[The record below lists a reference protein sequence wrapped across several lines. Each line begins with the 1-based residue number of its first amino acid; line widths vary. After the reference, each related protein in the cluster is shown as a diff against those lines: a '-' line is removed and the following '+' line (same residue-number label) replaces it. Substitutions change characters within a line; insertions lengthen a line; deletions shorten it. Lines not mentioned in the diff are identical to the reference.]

1 MTTGRAQ
8 TPSELSDQSPDGGTP
23 PAVDGTRDRLAL
35 PSEAGPVATSKAGPV
50 ASSEA
55 QPAGSNPPYF
65 NRELSQIAY
74 HRRVMEEAKDASQP
88 ILDRVRALAFFEDGL
103 DEFFM
108 TRVSALKEQVAAGVV
123 ERSPDG
129 MTPREELASIRRAIE
144 PVVKEA
150 RDYLLDELLPE
161 LRRHGVVLESYGQL
175 SNSQQRQLATYFEQ
189 EVFPVCTPLAIDP
202 GHPFPFISNRS
213 VNLAVRLHDEEGR
226 RRLARLKVPNV
237 LPRFVRLEGRSG
249 ALVFVRLEELLA
261 AHLESLFPGMVIDD
275 VATFRVLRDADL
287 EIQDLES
294 ADLLETVEEVVSL
307 RRFGSVVALQTNHD
321 MPAEVLTEL
330 VTKLKLTH
338 EDVYQV
344 RGPLGLSDL
353 AELTSV
359 EQPGL
364 RSAPFVPRV
373 PAGMGPSEDLF
384 ARIAAGDVLVH
395 HPFDAFS
402 TVVDFVSRSAT
413 DPLVLA
419 IKQTLYRVG
428 PRSPIVE
435 ALGEAADWGKQ
446 VAALVELKARFD
458 EENNIEWA
466 RALEEDG
473 VHVTYGLQ
481 GLKTHCKVALVVRK
495 EQSGIRRY
503 MHLGTGNYNPST
515 ARSYT
520 DLGLFTCNEEIAD
533 DVSDLFNYLTGY
545 SRQTKYRKLLVA
557 PVNLRAGITER
568 IEREVDC
575 ARRYGAGRLVFK
587 CNSLVDPDMI
597 DSLYRASQA
606 GVRVDLIVRGI
617 CCLRPGVPGLS
628 ERIRVVSLVGR
639 FLEHSR
645 LYYFQNHGEEELY
658 MGSADLMPRNL
669 DHRVETLVPVE
680 DTALRAYLRDE
691 ILEGYL
697 RETVQARDLQPDGS
711 YRRVTPA
718 ADEQPFSIWAHL
730 LERTAAELAAATRQ
744 DRLAAAGGAYR
755 QGRVDPFD

>member
-1 MTTGRAQ
+1 MTTTRSDL
-8 TPSELSDQSPDGGTP
+8 TPEPSESSSNG
-23 PAVDGTRDRLAL
+23 
-35 PSEAGPVATSKAGPV
+35 ATSQTATAEKAET
-50 ASSEA
+50 AEA
-55 QPAGSNPPYF
+55 IAKDAGLNPPYF

-74 HRRVMEEAKDASQP
+74 HRRVMESAMDTRLP
-88 ILDRVRALAFFEDGL
+88 LLDRLRAIAFFEDGI

-108 TRVSALKEQVAAGVV
+108 TRVSALQEQVAAGVV

-129 MTPREELASIRRAIE
+129 MTPREELAAIRRAIRPLIE
-144 PVVKEA
+144 EA
-150 RDYLLDELLPE
+150 RNYLLDVLLPE
-161 LRRHGVVLESYGQL
+161 LRSRGVVLQAYEQL
-175 SNSQQRQLATYFEQ
+175 SAAERRRLHTYFEQ

-213 VNLAVRLHDEEGR
+213 VNLAVQLHDEEGR
-226 RRLARLKVPNV
+226 RRLARVKVPNV
-237 LPRFVRLEGRSG
+237 LPRFVSVEGRAG
-249 ALVFVRLEELLA
+249 QHVFVRLEELLA
-261 AHLESLFPGMVIDD
+261 AHLTALFPGMVIDG
-275 VATFRVLRDADL
+275 VSTFRVLRDADL

-307 RRFGSVVALQTNHD
+307 RRFGSAVALQTNSD
-321 MPAEVLTEL
+321 TPTEVLSEL
-330 VTKLKLTH
+330 VSKLKLTA
-338 EDVYQV
+338 EDVYEV

-353 AELTSV
+353 AELTSLDS
-359 EQPGL
+359 PGL
-364 RSAPFVPRV
+364 RTAPFVPRV
-373 PAGMGPSEDLF
+373 PAGMGPNEDIF

-413 DPLVLA
+413 DDRVLA

-435 ALGEAADWGKQ
+435 ALREAADWGKQ
-446 VAALVELKARFD
+446 VATLVELKARFD

-473 VHVTYGLQ
+473 VHVTYGLL
-481 GLKTHCKVALVVRK
+481 GLKTHCKVAMAVRK
-495 EQSGIRRY
+495 EQAGIRRY
-503 MHLGTGNYNPST
+503 VHLGTGNYNPST

-520 DLGLFTCNEEIAD
+520 DFGLFTCREDIAD

-545 SRQTKYRKLLVA
+545 SRQTHYRKLLVA
-557 PVNLRAGITER
+557 PVNLRAGIADR
-568 IEREVDC
+568 IEREIEC
-575 ARRYGAGRLVFK
+575 ARRYGSARLIFK

-597 DSLYRASQA
+597 DALYRASQA
-606 GVRVDLIVRGI
+606 GVRVDLVVRGI

-628 ERIRVVSLVGR
+628 ERIRVVSIVGR

-645 LYYFQNHGEEELY
+645 LYYFENHGDEELY

-669 DHRVETLVPVE
+669 DHRVEALVPVE
-680 DTALRAYLRDE
+680 DSAARAYLRDE

-697 RETVQARDLQPDGS
+697 RDTTNAAALRPDGS
-711 YRRVTPA
+711 YRRIEPPSG
-718 ADEQPFSIWAHL
+718 EQPFSIWAHL
-730 LERTAAELAAATRQ
+730 LERAAAETAAASRQ

-755 QGRVDPFD
+755 WRVDPFD

>member
-1 MTTGRAQ
+1 MTTTRSHTAAK
-8 TPSELSDQSPDGGTP
+8 SPDANGAAEADTP
-23 PAVDGTRDRLAL
+23 ATAALRESSRLAAADGE
-35 PSEAGPVATSKAGPV
+35 PGSES
-50 ASSEA
+50 
-55 QPAGSNPPYF
+55 PYF

-74 HRRVMEEAKDASQP
+74 HRRVMESAKDTRLP
-88 ILDRVRALAFFEDGL
+88 LLDRLRALAFFEDGV

-108 TRVSALKEQVAAGVV
+108 TRVSALKEQLAAGVV

-129 MTPREELASIRRAIE
+129 LTPRQELTAIRRTLRPLID
-144 PVVKEA
+144 EA

-161 LRRHGVVLESYGQL
+161 LRRHGIEVESYERL
-175 SNSQQRQLATYFEQ
+175 SAAQRIKLATYFEQ

-213 VNLAVRLHDEEGR
+213 VNLAVQLHDDEGR
-226 RRLARLKVPNV
+226 RRFARVKVPNV
-237 LPRFVRLEGRSG
+237 LPRFVPVETQTG
-249 ALVFVRLEELLA
+249 AQVVVRLEELLA
-261 AHLESLFPGMVIDD
+261 AHLTTLFPGMVIDR

-321 MPAEVLTEL
+321 MPGEVLAEL
-330 VTKLKLTH
+330 VTRLKLAP
-338 EDVYQV
+338 EDIYQV

-353 AELTSV
+353 AELTSLDR
-359 EQPGL
+359 PGL
-364 RSAPFVPRV
+364 RTAPVVPGV
-373 PAGMGPSEDLF
+373 PAGMGPNEDMF
-384 ARIAAGDVLVH
+384 SRIASGDVLVH
-395 HPFDAFS
+395 HPFDSFS
-402 TVVDFVSRSAT
+402 PVVDFIARSAT
-413 DPLVLA
+413 DAQVLA

-435 ALGEAADWGKQ
+435 ALREAADWGKQ
-446 VAALVELKARFD
+446 VATLVELKARFD

-473 VHVTYGLQ
+473 VHVAYGLL
-481 GLKTHCKVALVVRK
+481 GLKTHCKIALVVRK
-495 EQSGIRRY
+495 EQSGILRY
-503 MHLGTGNYNPST
+503 VHIGTGNYNPST

-520 DLGLFTCNEEIAD
+520 DLGLFTCRTEIAD

-545 SRQTKYRKLLVA
+545 SRQTEYRRLLVA
-557 PVNLRAGITER
+557 PVNLRAGIASR
-568 IEREVDC
+568 IDRETDI
-575 ARRYGAGRLVFK
+575 ARRYGSGRLIFK

-597 DSLYRASQA
+597 DALYRASQA

-617 CCLRPGVPGLS
+617 CCLRPGIPGLS

-645 LYYFQNHGEEELY
+645 LYYFQNQGDEELY

-669 DHRVETLVPVE
+669 DHRVEALVPVQ
-680 DTALRAYLRDE
+680 DAGMRTYLRDD

-697 RETVQARDLQPDGS
+697 RDTANAADLQPDGS
-711 YRRVTPA
+711 YRRVEPA
-718 ADEQPFSIWAHL
+718 AGQPAFSIWSQL
-730 LERTAAELAAATRQ
+730 LEKAAMETAAATRQ
-744 DRLAAAGGAYR
+744 DRLAAASGVYR
-755 QGRVDPFD
+755 GRVDPYD

>member
-1 MTTGRAQ
+1 MTTTRSRA
-8 TPSELSDQSPDGGTP
+8 LSANNKHPQN
-23 PAVDGTRDRLAL
+23 
-35 PSEAGPVATSKAGPV
+35 GPVVENRPLAIEPAEPREPSSVHAEGV
-50 ASSEA
+50 ANS
-55 QPAGSNPPYF
+55 PYF

-74 HRRVMEEAKDASQP
+74 HHRVMEGAKNTSQP
-88 ILDRVRALAFFEDGL
+88 LLERLRALAFFEDGL

-129 MTPREELASIRRAIE
+129 MTPRQELMALRQALRPMID
-144 PVVKEA
+144 EA
-150 RDYLLDELLPE
+150 RDYLLDVLLPE
-161 LRRHGVVLESYGQL
+161 LRAHGIVLESYEQL
-175 SNSQQRQLATYFEQ
+175 TSAQRRKLAIYFEQ

-213 VNLAVRLHDEEGR
+213 VNLAVRLHDDEGR
-226 RRLARLKVPNV
+226 RRLARVKVPNV
-237 LPRFVRLEGRSG
+237 LPRFVGVEGRPG
-249 ALVFVRLEELLA
+249 AQVFIRQEELLS

-307 RRFGSVVALQTNHD
+307 RRFGSVVALQTNRD
-321 MPAEVLTEL
+321 MPPEVLSEL
-330 VTKLKLTH
+330 VSKLELTP
-338 EDVYQV
+338 DAVYQV

-353 AELTSV
+353 AELTSL
-359 EQPGL
+359 ERPDL
-364 RSAPFVPRV
+364 RAAPFAPSV
-373 PAGMGPSEDLF
+373 PAGMGPNEDMY

-395 HPFDAFS
+395 HPFDSFS

-413 DPLVLA
+413 DPQVLA

-428 PRSPIVE
+428 QRSPIVE
-435 ALGEAADWGKQ
+435 ALREAVDWGKQ

-466 RALEEDG
+466 RAMEEDG
-473 VHVTYGLQ
+473 VHVTYGLL

-495 EQSGIRRY
+495 EQGGMRRY
-503 MHLGTGNYNPST
+503 VHLGTGNYNPST

-520 DLGLFTCNEEIAD
+520 DLGLFTCREDLAD

-545 SRQTKYRKLLVA
+545 SRQTRYRKLLVA

-568 IEREVDC
+568 IEREIDC
-575 ARRYGAGRLVFK
+575 ARRYGSGRLIFK

-597 DSLYRASQA
+597 DALYRASRA
-606 GVRVDLIVRGI
+606 GVKVDLVVRGI
-617 CCLRPGVPGLS
+617 CCLLPGRQGLS
-628 ERIRVVSLVGR
+628 ERIRVVSVVGR

-645 LYYFQNHGEEELY
+645 LYYFENHGEEELY

-680 DTALRAYLRDE
+680 DTGLRTYLRDE
-691 ILEGYL
+691 LLEGYL
-697 RETVQARDLQPDGS
+697 RDTVQAADLQPDGS
-711 YRRVTPA
+711 YKRVLPG
-718 ADEQPFSIWAHL
+718 DEPPFSIWARL
-730 LERTAAELAAATRQ
+730 LERAAAESALATRQ
-744 DRLAAAGGAYR
+744 DRLAAAVGAYR